1 MSARWNSSPI
11 SPFSTASRLAVRFT
25 LSIPRRTHGVPP
37 MRSRVEKAYPF
48 SFPSILAR
56 VARTQ
61 SSLALDRSPIPK
73 APPMDAIS
81 SRSVSVRAVLSLVS
95 TWIAIV

>member
-1 MSARWNSSPI
+1 M
-11 SPFSTASRLAVRFT
+11 
-25 LSIPRRTHGVPP
+25 PP
-37 MRSRVEKAYPF
+37 MRSRVENVNPL
-48 SFPSILAR
+48 SLPSIRAR
-56 VARTQ
+56 VLRTQ
-61 SSLALDRSPIPK
+61 SSLALDSAPIPK